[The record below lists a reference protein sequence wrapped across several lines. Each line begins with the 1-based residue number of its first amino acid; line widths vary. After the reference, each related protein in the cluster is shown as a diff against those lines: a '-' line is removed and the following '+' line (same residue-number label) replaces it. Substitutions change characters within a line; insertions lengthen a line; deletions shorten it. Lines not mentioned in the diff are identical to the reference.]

1 MKWKLWSA
9 AVAAVL
15 CLAVAAPAA
24 ASDPGRPFGGWAT
37 GADEN
42 DANATGC
49 PAGTFIR
56 YTSTGTGGLLHLGR
70 VHVVVTHCT
79 RLDPATGAGWFDDG
93 TITITA
99 ANGDTLILDQQGT
112 FQLSPW
118 GAPPPWASDVQLTWD
133 VVGGTGRFQD
143 ATGSG
148 VGTGSSDGVGLEGSS
163 TTLWFSGT
171 IAY

>member
-1 MKWKLWSA
+1 MKRMFWATAL
-9 AVAAVL
+9 VAVL
-15 CLAVAAPAA
+15 CLAFAAPIAA
-24 ASDPGRPFGGWAT
+24 ADPERPFGGWST
-37 GADEN
+37 GADTN
-42 DANATGC
+42 DTNATGC

-56 YTSTGTGGLLHLGR
+56 YGNTGTGEFLHLGR
-70 VHVVVTHCT
+70 VQVVVTHCT

-99 ANGDTLILDQQGT
+99 ANRDTLSLDHQGT

-118 GAPPPWASDVQLTWD
+118 GTPPPWAGDIELTWD
-133 VVGGTGRFQD
+133 VVGGTGRFEE

-148 VGTGSSDGVGLEGSS
+148 VGTGFSDGVGLEGS
-163 TTLWFSGT
+163 TTTIWFSGE